1 MWKEGTIGVPN
12 KDEKYAAVHYWAK
25 VFDEGSIY
33 GINEGRIS
41 KLMLKQNGKIV
52 YNYDRGLDIPPQTA
66 EAEMALTILLKE
78 YEY

>member
-1 MWKEGTIGVPN
+1 MWKEGSIGVPN
-12 KDEKYAAVHYWAK
+12 KDGKYTAVHYFAK

-41 KLMLKQNGKIV
+41 KLMLKQNGEIV
-52 YNYDRGLDIPPQTA
+52 YNYDRGLDIPPQTV
-66 EAEMALTILLKE
+66 EVEMALTILLKE

>member
-12 KDEKYAAVHYWAK
+12 KDGKYAAVHYCAK

-41 KLMLKQNGKIV
+41 KLMLKQNGEIV
-52 YNYDRGLDIPPQTA
+52 YNYDRGLDIPPQTV
-66 EAEMALTILLKE
+66 EAKMAITILLKE

>member
-12 KDEKYAAVHYWAK
+12 KDGKYTAVHYSAK
-25 VFDEGSIY
+25 FFDEDSIY

-41 KLMLKQNGKIV
+41 KLELRQDGKTV

-66 EAEMALTILLKE
+66 EAEMALAILLKE